1 MFEQAVRQIP
11 EIPVMAS
18 LPVYV
23 RSIGKKDFQNTE
35 ENRLPPFL
43 TKFIGLTFCLSG
55 SGTAYLFD
63 RALPVKPNDVIIY
76 YSGEEHRYIPS
87 SPDNVIAWI
96 NFDGPL
102 AMSVFSCYNLPRRI
116 NLKNGFP
123 EYIYNE
129 LLYCLPKSDADSILH
144 SSTLLFLLFEYLA
157 REGGNFAASSGYSIE
172 RVVHYIET
180 NLSNPD
186 LNVNLLCDMMH
197 LSRSAFR
204 KKFSMEMRCSPGEYI
219 RYKRIA
225 KARTLLAGT
234 DLPISEIG
242 RQCGFPEKSSFSRF
256 FKSVPNS
263 MAPNLYRKKYRGQN
277 IHLSGNENE

>member
-1 MFEQAVRQIP
+1 MFEHAVRQIP
-11 EIPVMAS
+11 ENPVTAS

-23 RSIGKKDFQNTE
+23 KSIGKKDFQNME
-35 ENRLPPFL
+35 ENRLPPFIA
-43 TKFIGLTFCLSG
+43 KFIGLTFCLAG

-63 RALPVKPNDVIIY
+63 RAQPVKPNDVVIY
-76 YSGEEHRYIPS
+76 YPGEEHRYTPTS
-87 SPDNVIAWI
+87 SDNVIAWI

-102 AMSVFSCYNLPRRI
+102 AMSIFSCYNLTRHI
-116 NLKNGFP
+116 YLKNGFP
-123 EYIYNE
+123 EHIYNE
-129 LLYCLPKSDADSILH
+129 LLYCLPKSDADSVLH

-157 REGGNFAASSGYSIE
+157 REGGNSAVNSGYSIE

-180 NLSNPD
+180 NLSNPN

-204 KKFSMEMRCSPGEYI
+204 KKFKMEMRCSPGKYI
-219 RYKRIA
+219 RYKQIA

-242 RQCGFPEKSSFSRF
+242 RQCGFPDKSSFSRF
-256 FKSVPNS
+256 FKSIPNS
-263 MAPNLYRKKYRGQN
+263 MAPNKYRKKYGRQN
-277 IHLSGNENE
+277 IPFSGNG